1 MKVPK
6 VIQIKVHALN
16 TQRMVQ
22 TLLNSNFG
30 NGDDELS
37 ENTPELPAKSE
48 EELCLNKVLE
58 EFSVIRRQLVCMPA
72 LLQLDIIN
80 QLKQQ
85 NFLSKMHW
93 LFV

>member
-1 MKVPK
+1 
-6 VIQIKVHALN
+6 
-16 TQRMVQ
+16 MVQ

-37 ENTPELPAKSE
+37 ENTPKLPAKSE

-58 EFSVIRRQLVCMPA
+58 ESSFIRRQLVCMPA

-85 NFLSKMHW
+85 FSVKNVFFS
-93 LFV
+93 V